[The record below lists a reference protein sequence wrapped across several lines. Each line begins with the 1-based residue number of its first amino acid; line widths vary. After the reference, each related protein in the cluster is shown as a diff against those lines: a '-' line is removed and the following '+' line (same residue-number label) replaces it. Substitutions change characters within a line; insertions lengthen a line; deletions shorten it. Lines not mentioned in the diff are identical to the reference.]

1 MSAARRPGW
10 VGWIPAAVLAVL
22 VVGVIVTASV
32 LLAGGLGQ
40 PAPKPTQG
48 QVTDLNWSSFTDE
61 GLEYIAT
68 SRKVRIDLSKPPVD
82 AASLGLAPDDTL
94 LLERIDNLDVLLDY
108 DLILNGGG
116 ESPGGARFVA
126 SQIEIVTAGGEL
138 TTVRATLADVL
149 TFRETLDQLEGKAQT
164 YGWEY
169 DRAAIFALV
178 EDATR
183 AGEGYEFTFGP
194 ADRVGMA
201 VSATATCDTSGF
213 CGLVYEVAPAS

>member
-10 VGWIPAAVLAVL
+10 VGWIPAVVLAVL

-40 PAPKPTQG
+40 PAPKPTEG

-68 SRKVRIDLSKPPVD
+68 SRKVRIDLSTPPVD
-82 AASLGLAPDDTL
+82 AAALGLAADDTL
-94 LLERIDNLDVLLDY
+94 VLEQIDNLDVLLNY

-116 ESPGGARFVA
+116 ESPGGARLVA
-126 SQIEIVTAGGEL
+126 SEIEIVTAGGEL
-138 TTVRATLADVL
+138 TTVRATISDAYG
-149 TFRETLDQLEGKAQT
+149 FRNTLDQLEGEAQT
-164 YGWEY
+164 FGWEY
-169 DRAAIFALV
+169 DRSAIFALV

-183 AGEGYEFTFGP
+183 AGESYEFTFGP

-201 VSATATCDTSGF
+201 VSATASCETSSY
-213 CGLVYEVAPAS
+213 CVVVYTVTPLP

>member
-68 SRKVRIDLSKPPVD
+68 SRKVRIDLSNTPVD
-82 AASLGLAPDDTL
+82 AAALGLAPDDTL
-94 LLERIDNLDVLLDY
+94 VLERVDNLDVQLDY

-116 ESPGGARFVA
+116 EGPGGARFVA

-149 TFRETLDQLEGKAQT
+149 SFRVTLDQLEGEAAT